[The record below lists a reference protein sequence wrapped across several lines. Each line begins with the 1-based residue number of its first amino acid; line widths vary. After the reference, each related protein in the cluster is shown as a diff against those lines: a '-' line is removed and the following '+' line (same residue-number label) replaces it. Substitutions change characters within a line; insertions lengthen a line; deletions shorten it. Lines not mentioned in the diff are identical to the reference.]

1 MANNWAIAVGINR
14 YKFLQEANLRFAAQ
28 DALAMRKFLCAEAG
42 FKEKQVL
49 LCGDSPEATQ
59 EATRSDLRD
68 ILLNKLEHA
77 KNADNLWFFFGG
89 HGAVG
94 SDRQDYL
101 LTSDSNP
108 QDLHDTAIPINF
120 VTDRLRAC
128 KAKNIVLVLDMCRSE
143 RLQTGERGLE
153 SMEDSVRQLV
163 KDREGQQGIITLF
176 SCGRGQSSYE
186 IAELQQGAFT
196 YALLEGLRQ
205 HSILKDLEN
214 FLQKRV
220 PELHQL
226 HGSSGQTRRQ
236 VPLVISEPAWKCDA
250 PILSHYATV
259 VDVAR
264 LKEMAIDAECD
275 RDIEKALRL
284 WEQIILLPTINTV
297 DRQRALNRIRDL
309 MSRSSQSPTT
319 LEPLPEIKPSPPAE
333 SRRSPVPPVAVLTPP
348 PLDIDAVP
356 LESEKGVDY
365 RTLRDFLKAGK
376 WCEADK
382 ETRKV
387 MMKAADCESSN
398 WISSDSLNKFP
409 CRDLKM
415 IDLLWVTASNGH
427 FGFSVQKK
435 IWENCGSPRSYSS
448 RWEEFGEILGWR
460 QEGSGEGDWLS
471 YSELKFSLKSSPVG
485 ELPGSGQV
493 GEELGVWMM
502 GMKAGCGFSTLLQR
516 LVSCSRTKPC
526 PPLNQ
531 PFIQQVSALTT
542 EPSQGIDA
550 VALESEKGVD
560 YGNLRDLLK
569 TGQWREADEET
580 LKVMLKAAN
589 RESQGWLDSDSL
601 KNFPCKDL
609 TTIDLLWVTAS
620 NGHFG
625 FSVQKKI
632 WGKCG
637 SPMHYNREYSFF
649 CKLLGWYHGE
659 EEIVSHKYWSNFE
672 QLKFD
677 LDSSPPGEI
686 PSKFCEIPSRRGS
699 HWGVVGHLFSHA
711 KTCEI

>member
-1 MANNWAIAVGINR
+1 
-14 YKFLQEANLRFAAQ
+14 
-28 DALAMRKFLCAEAG
+28 
-42 FKEKQVL
+42 
-49 LCGDSPEATQ
+49 
-59 EATRSDLRD
+59 
-68 ILLNKLEHA
+68 
-77 KNADNLWFFFGG
+77 
-89 HGAVG
+89 
-94 SDRQDYL
+94 
-101 LTSDSNP
+101 
-108 QDLHDTAIPINF
+108 
-120 VTDRLRAC
+120 
-128 KAKNIVLVLDMCRSE
+128 
-143 RLQTGERGLE
+143 
-153 SMEDSVRQLV
+153 
-163 KDREGQQGIITLF
+163 
-176 SCGRGQSSYE
+176 
-186 IAELQQGAFT
+186 
-196 YALLEGLRQ
+196 
-205 HSILKDLEN
+205 
-214 FLQKRV
+214 
-220 PELHQL
+220 
-226 HGSSGQTRRQ
+226 
-236 VPLVISEPAWKCDA
+236 
-250 PILSHYATV
+250 
-259 VDVAR
+259 
-264 LKEMAIDAECD
+264 
-275 RDIEKALRL
+275 
-284 WEQIILLPTINTV
+284 
-297 DRQRALNRIRDL
+297 
-309 MSRSSQSPTT
+309 
-319 LEPLPEIKPSPPAE
+319 
-333 SRRSPVPPVAVLTPP
+333 
-348 PLDIDAVP
+348 
-356 LESEKGVDY
+356 
-365 RTLRDFLKAGK
+365 
-376 WCEADK
+376 
-382 ETRKV
+382 
-387 MMKAADCESSN
+387 
-398 WISSDSLNKFP
+398 
-409 CRDLKM
+409 
-415 IDLLWVTASNGH
+415 
-427 FGFSVQKK
+427 
-435 IWENCGSPRSYSS
+435 
-448 RWEEFGEILGWR
+448 
-460 QEGSGEGDWLS
+460 
-471 YSELKFSLKSSPVG
+471 
-485 ELPGSGQV
+485 
-493 GEELGVWMM
+493 MM